1 MAIYAGQQ
9 NQSYPIGK
17 QPAYS
22 GPTFSG
28 GSGTIGTSYTDQQ
41 NLPTAPNLTFGDTAT
56 NNYQTSGL
64 GSFNA
69 YRGLYEQNSMPQM
82 TALLNGRQNL
92 IDRQGNINTN
102 YGMQR
107 DYLNQ
112 GYGNQMG
119 QLRVNADTNMY
130 DQNVVNQLMGQNT
143 ASYNNLLSQ
152 FGLQEADARNQSDVK
167 RRAAASDAIA
177 RGAYGGAGTGQDF
190 TDISSALANQL
201 GMYGAKRE
209 GAGIDY
215 KTETINLQK
224 RRNDLTQQGKIY
236 GLQGEQFGIALQ
248 QGLAKL
254 NLDNILSVG
263 NILDQINSKDQAT
276 AALMSSIVERAM
288 AASSIQASDLSQI
301 TL

>member
-28 GSGTIGTSYTDQQ
+28 GRGSVGPYTTDQQ
-41 NLPTAPNLTFGDTAT
+41 NFPTAPNLTFGNTAT
-56 NNYQTSGL
+56 QNYNNSGDAR
-64 GSFNA
+64 FNTA
-69 YRGLYEQNSMPQM
+69 MGLFDYSVGDQREANNAAIQNITNRIGTVNTGYGEQ
-82 TALLNGRQNL
+82 AG
-92 IDRQGNINTN
+92 
-102 YGMQR
+102 
-107 DYLNQ
+107 YLNQ
-112 GYGNQMG
+112 NYNNQMG

-130 DQNVVNQLMGQNT
+130 DQNVVNQLMGQST
-143 ASYNNLLSQ
+143 AGYNNLLSQ
-152 FGLQEADARNQSDVK
+152 FGLQEAEARNQSGVK

-209 GAGIDY
+209 EAGIGY
-215 KTETINLQK
+215 KTETINLEK

-236 GLQGEQFGIALQ
+236 GLKGEEFGIALQ

-254 NLDNILSVG
+254 NLENTITVG
-263 NILDQINSKDQAT
+263 NLMDSVNSKNAAN
-276 AALMSSIVERAM
+276 AALTASVIQQAL
-288 AASSIQASDLSQI
+288 AASGYIQ
-301 TL
+301 

>member
-17 QPAYS
+17 QPAYG

-41 NLPTAPNLTFGDTAT
+41 SMPTAPGLTYGSTAIQ
-56 NNYQTSGL
+56 NIQNESGL
-64 GSFNA
+64 PRYLAFQ
-69 YRGLYEQNSMPQM
+69 GLYDRNIQPQQVALANSRENLFNRYGSISAGNSEQ
-82 TALLNGRQNL
+82 AG
-92 IDRQGNINTN
+92 
-102 YGMQR
+102 
-107 DYLNQ
+107 YLNQ
-112 GYGNQMG
+112 GYGNQMS

-152 FGLQEADARNQSDVK
+152 FGLQEAEARNQSGVQ
-167 RRAAASDAIA
+167 RRAATSDAVA

-201 GMYGAKRE
+201 GMFGAKRE

-215 KTETINLQK
+215 RTETINLEK
-224 RRNDLTQQGKIY
+224 RKNDLTQQGKIY

-254 NLDNILSVG
+254 NLDNVLSLNTIMEQVY
-263 NILDQINSKDQAT
+263 SKDQQT
-276 AALMSSIVERAM
+276 AALAASVVEKAM
-288 AASSIQASDLSQI
+288 AASSVDPYAL
-301 TL
+301 L

>member
-1 MAIYAGQQ
+1 MAIYTGAQP
-9 NQSYPIGK
+9 QSYPIGK
-17 QPAYS
+17 QPTYG

-28 GSGTIGTSYTDQQ
+28 GNGTIGTSYTDQQ
-41 NLPTAPNLTFGDTAT
+41 SGPTAPNLTYGDTAT

-64 GSFNA
+64 GQFNA
-69 YRGLYEQNSMPQM
+69 YRGLYEQNTMPQI
-82 TALLNGRQNL
+82 TALLNSRQNL
-92 IDRQGNINTN
+92 IDRQGNIDTN

-130 DQNVVNQLMGQNT
+130 DQNVVNQLMGQNA
-143 ASYNNLLSQ
+143 ASYQNLLSQ
-152 FGLQEADARNQSDVK
+152 FGLQEANARNQSEMQ
-167 RRAAASDAIA
+167 RRAATSDAVS

-190 TDISSALANQL
+190 TDISSSLANQL

-209 GAGIDY
+209 EAGIAN
-215 KTETINLQK
+215 KTETINLEK

-263 NILDQINSKDQAT
+263 NIMDQINSKDQAT

-288 AASSIQASDLSQI
+288 SASSVDPNQVVL
-301 TL
+301 